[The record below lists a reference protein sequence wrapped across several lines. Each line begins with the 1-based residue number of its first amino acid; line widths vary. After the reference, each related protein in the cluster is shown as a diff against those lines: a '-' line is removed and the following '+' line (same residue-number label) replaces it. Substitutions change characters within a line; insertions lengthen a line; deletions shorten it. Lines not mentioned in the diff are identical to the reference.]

1 MTRIQAE
8 GPSRPASQALWQSP
22 RVLVF
27 DRYFSNKSM
36 FCVCVWMHNISK
48 CKWMPFKQH
57 SMRVSGKLFA
67 CCHCNVCVYH
77 IHVCHMFS
85 CIVFPW
91 CRLVISFFSNVQ
103 SKNPPASISAISVF
117 FGIAKFKRVSNQ
129 TQILYNEWH
138 DIWTMHDIARHPCA
152 RANPIGVSSNNCD
165 TEIVSPRGWI
175 NFFVL
180 K

>member
-77 IHVCHMFS
+77 KHVCHMFS

-91 CRLVISFFSNVQ
+91 CRLVISFFLTF
-103 SKNPPASISAISVF
+103 K
-117 FGIAKFKRVSNQ
+117 AKIHLLQFQPFRSSLELQNLNEYQTKHKSCTMNDTIFEPCTILHDIHVRGQ
-129 TQILYNEWH
+129 TRLAFHTQI
-138 DIWTMHDIARHPCA
+138 IIATPKLFHP
-152 RANPIGVSSNNCD
+152 G
-165 TEIVSPRGWI
+165 GG
-175 NFFVL
+175 
-180 K
+180 